1 MESTAENADGQTMSL
16 FENVL
21 RRFGPVWSEVVCRL
35 THRNSQML
43 CLTNTSIRQLF
54 EELLAEKQEIN
65 GKLSKFVTD
74 VQGFRE
80 VLRESG
86 AVIAGDLLLIMF
98 LESSRLNL

>member
-21 RRFGPVWSEVVCRL
+21 RRFGP
-35 THRNSQML
+35 
-43 CLTNTSIRQLF
+43 LF